1 MKRISPLLFLGMMI
15 FLLPVR
21 AQVPRTFSFQGVLTD
36 DQGQPLADGT
46 YTLHF
51 RLAAEDAPGT
61 TLWEEQHADVSVS
74 DGLFSVVLGSTEPLD
89 LPFDVPYVLGIS
101 VDGGAEM
108 TPLVNLT
115 AAPYSLRAAAV
126 ADSSVTGAQVARG
139 ELLRSLNGLHEDVTL
154 LAGENVTITV
164 EDQTIRIAAAGG
176 DNGGGTGEA
185 WNLTGNAGTTPGTH
199 FVGTTDET
207 PLEVKVNGER
217 ALRLEPGDSPNVIG
231 GHGDNAAN
239 EGVVGATVGGGGAPD
254 NAQDDPDYNVVTDD
268 YGTVGGGWGN
278 RAGDDA
284 GATDDQ
290 RFATVGGGKHN
301 TATRVAATVAGGN
314 ANEATGNYA
323 TVTGGREN
331 TASSPYA
338 AVGGGRNNE
347 VLASYGTIA
356 GGGPGDPN
364 DAAGTNNRV
373 FDDYGAIGGG
383 GENRA
388 GSDDG
393 DASNA
398 SYATVSGGFN
408 NTAGGSQATV
418 AGGADNVASELGA
431 TVGGGSFNTASGPVA
446 VVGGGQNNTAS
457 GFKATV
463 AGGDNNTASGSLAT
477 VAGGDSNTASGD
489 YSVVAGGVNN
499 TAAPGFTFEKG
510 RNTVGGGE
518 NNTATGDYATVG
530 GGFNNIASGSTA
542 VVGGGQNNTASG
554 SGAMVAGGFNN
565 VAGGN
570 YSFAAGYGAVVDAN
584 HFGTF
589 VWSSNQSTFASTGGA
604 QFLVEASGGVGLGT
618 NAPQAQLHVQEAL
631 NSTATLANHVAIIE
645 NNAASTSNG
654 PDVLALKTSAVN
666 PTGSTNFITFFDGNE
681 QNIGR
686 IEGNGSGGVVYGTTG
701 GDYAEALPL
710 LSPGE
715 AVEAGDIVGVV
726 AGRVT
731 RRTAGAHRM
740 MVITDRPAVLG
751 NLSIGDRED
760 SHVPVAFVGQ
770 VPVKV
775 WGPVRAGDF
784 ILPSGREDGTG
795 TAVAP
800 EALSP
805 EDAARIVGQA
815 WEDAP
820 GAGLHRVNVLVGLD
834 HRDVLIARQQAE
846 LQLLRRRLDTFE
858 RQLNLLLG
866 AHPAPAQ

>member
-1 MKRISPLLFLGMMI
+1 MKRLSLLLFLGMMT

-21 AQVPRTFSFQGVLTD
+21 AQVPRTISFQGVLTD
-36 DQGQPLADGT
+36 DQGLPLDDGT

-101 VDGGAEM
+101 VDGGPEM

-139 ELLRSLNGLHEDVTL
+139 ELLRSLNGLHEDVEL
-154 LAGENVTITV
+154 IAGENVTITV

-176 DNGGGTGEA
+176 GNGGGTGEA
-185 WNLTGNAGTTPGTH
+185 WNLTGNAGTTPGAH

-231 GHGDNAAN
+231 GHGDNAVT
-239 EGVVGATVGGGGAPD
+239 EGVVGATVGGGGAQGD
-254 NAQDDPDYNVVTDD
+254 LDYNVVTDD
-268 YGTVGGGWGN
+268 YGTVGGGQGN

-290 RFATVGGGKHN
+290 RFATVGGGKGN

-323 TVTGGREN
+323 TVTGGRQN

-398 SYATVSGGFN
+398 SYATVGGGFN
-408 NTAGGSQATV
+408 NTASGSQATV
-418 AGGADNVASELGA
+418 AGGGSNTAGGSGA
-431 TVGGGSFNTASGPVA
+431 TVAGGSSNTASGL
-446 VVGGGQNNTAS
+446 Q
-457 GFKATV
+457 ATV
-463 AGGDNNTASGSLAT
+463 AGGDGNTAGGSGAT
-477 VAGGDSNTASGD
+477 VAGGSSNTASGLQATVAGGNGNTASGD
-489 YSVVAGGVNN
+489 YSVVAGGLNN
-499 TAAPGFTFEKG
+499 TAAPGFTFEAG
-510 RNTVGGGE
+510 RNTVGGGQD
-518 NNTATGDYATVG
+518 NTATGDYATVG
-530 GGFNNIASGSTA
+530 GGVGNTASGSAA
-542 VVGGGQNNTASG
+542 VVGGGQSNTAS
-554 SGAMVAGGFNN
+554 AKYATVPGGINN

-570 YSFAAGYGAVVDAN
+570 YSFAAGYGAIVDAN
-584 HFGTF
+584 HSGTF
-589 VWSSNQSTFASTGGA
+589 VWSSSQSNFASTGGS
-604 QFLVEASGGVGLGT
+604 QFLVEAAGGVGLGT
-618 NAPQAQLHVQEAL
+618 NAPQAQLHVQEAVDG
-631 NSTATLANHVAIIE
+631 TATLANHVAIIE

-666 PTGSTNFITFFDGNE
+666 PTGTTNFVTFFDGNE

-751 NLSIGDRED
+751 NLSIEDRED

-795 TAVAP
+795 AAVAP

-846 LQLLRRRLDTFE
+846 LQLLRQRLDTLE